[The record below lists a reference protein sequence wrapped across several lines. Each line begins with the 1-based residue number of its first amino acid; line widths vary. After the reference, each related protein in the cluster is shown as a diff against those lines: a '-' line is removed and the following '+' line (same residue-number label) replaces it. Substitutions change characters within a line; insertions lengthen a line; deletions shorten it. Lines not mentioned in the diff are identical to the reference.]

1 MLGSSLILL
10 SLSFPHMPMESGG
23 LRLET
28 SRQKSFVIAGPSNK
42 RSEKLVYVGEDQ
54 YSEMIFLDP
63 QSVKR
68 FGSSDEFWF
77 QLIKRYGSG
86 YQKLSYQGACAS
98 SAVKLLRITIYNGV
112 GKVIDDRK
120 FKEGW
125 IYPQA
130 GSVLRNALRA
140 GCKLL

>member
-77 QLIKRYGSG
+77 QLINQDFGRGKNPNQNRFVFTQNLIKRS
-86 YQKLSYQGACAS
+86 
-98 SAVKLLRITIYNGV
+98 
-112 GKVIDDRK
+112 
-120 FKEGW
+120 
-125 IYPQA
+125 
-130 GSVLRNALRA
+130 
-140 GCKLL
+140 